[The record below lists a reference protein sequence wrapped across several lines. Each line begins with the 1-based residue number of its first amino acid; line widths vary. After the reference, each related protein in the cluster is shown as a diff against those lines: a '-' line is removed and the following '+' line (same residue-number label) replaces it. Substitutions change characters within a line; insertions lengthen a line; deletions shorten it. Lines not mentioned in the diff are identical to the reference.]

1 MTTPASLAQAQKV
14 LDLLRGTTTEEM
26 QVLLENGDLLKA
38 MVRADLSG
46 VDRADFGRL
55 LGVRRKTTP
64 TSFEYATPEEQLATV
79 RTLNAN
85 RDWGF
90 SDEDFPAIPATF
102 APKRPNE
109 MLLLS
114 VYLPASEHEAGLE
127 RTFLELW
134 ASTNAPEG
142 FDKRVDRTFQ
152 TDTEHLR
159 AIGGAWT
166 PGIRWVAFD
175 PSAFLAISA
184 KEALDEALLA
194 GYDLAGTEV
203 LMATLLFPEWARQF
217 SSGSVPRPALS
228 GLRLFESGR
237 WASVP
242 FFGNW
247 SESGQFGLGSFG
259 ATSRLVGRTSPTVRR
274 LS

>member
-26 QVLLENGDLLKA
+26 QALLENGDLLKA

-46 VDRADFGRL
+46 VDRDDFGRL
-55 LGVRRKTTP
+55 LGTRRKATP

-79 RTLNAN
+79 RTLNAD
-85 RDWGF
+85 RGWGF
-90 SDEDFPAIPATF
+90 SDEDFPAVPADFT
-102 APKRPNE
+102 PKRPSE

-114 VYLPASEHEAGLE
+114 VYLPAGEHEAGLE

-142 FDKRVDRTFQ
+142 FEKRTDRTFQ
-152 TDTEHLR
+152 TDANHLR
-159 AIGGAWT
+159 VVGGAWN

-175 PSAFLAISA
+175 PSAFLAVTA
-184 KEALDEALLA
+184 KEALEEALLA

-203 LMATLLFPEWARQF
+203 LMATLLFPEWAKLF
-217 SSGSVPRPALS
+217 SSGAVPRPALS

-247 SESGQFGLGSFG
+247 RDGEQFGLGSYG
-259 ATSRLVGRTSPTVRR
+259 ATSRLVGRTSPSVR
-274 LS
+274 LLP